1 MSKYTIGFFLLLFS
15 GQSQARLA
23 TDIPAAPPATFP
35 QVAQFDGVTVNTDDS
50 TQCLPQELR
59 GFVNEL
65 RNRFGSVEI
74 NSAMR
79 DRSHN
84 RQVGGARRS
93 QHLNCNAIDFS
104 VPGVSKRDVRLFLI
118 ANFSGRGG
126 IGFYC
131 NDRFHLDV
139 GAPRQWGGCEPS
151 RRETSEAERTY
162 SSTQLAVYRQPRQD
176 YLRTASVYNDRQ
188 PALYPLATT
197 TAATTVQ

>member
-1 MSKYTIGFFLLLFS
+1 MFKYSIGVFLLFIS
-15 GQSQARLA
+15 IQSQARLS
-23 TDIPAAPPATFP
+23 TDIPSITPPTYP
-35 QVAQFDGVTVNTDDS
+35 QVAEFDGVSINTDDS

-65 RNRFGSVEI
+65 RNRFGNVEI

-79 DRSHN
+79 NRSHN

-104 VPGVSKRDVRLFLI
+104 VPGVAKRDVRLFLI

-139 GAPRQWGGCEPS
+139 GAARQWGGCEPS

-162 SSTQLAVYRQPRQD
+162 SSAQLALYRQPRQD
-176 YLRTASVYNDRQ
+176 YLRTASAYNVRQ
-188 PALYPLATT
+188 PELYPLTT
-197 TAATTVQ
+197 SAAGTTVQ